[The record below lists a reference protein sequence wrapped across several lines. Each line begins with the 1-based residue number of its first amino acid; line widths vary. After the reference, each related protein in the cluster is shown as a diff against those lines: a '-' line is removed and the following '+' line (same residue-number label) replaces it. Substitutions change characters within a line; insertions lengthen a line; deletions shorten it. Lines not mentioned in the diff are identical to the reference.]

1 MTKDDSKEL
10 PKVSILIPTYNR
22 PHYFELALQSALA
35 QNYSNLEIIV
45 GDDSTNDETEQLI
58 KPYLEK
64 HPQLIYS
71 KNPQN
76 LGQFENDLKLLELA
90 SGEYINFLMDDDL
103 FHPEKISRMMV
114 YFQMDHQE
122 EIALVTSKRAIIN
135 ETGAIQPDIA
145 ETQTDFLQDTIL
157 DGDQLINMLLGLQW
171 GNFIGEPTT
180 VLFRK
185 KYLTEPFGTLLD
197 RKYTCTVDMA
207 SWIVLLRNGKGVY
220 MTDTL
225 SYFRMHPAQQV
236 KQHDIII
243 GGSIDLVHLVLQAAP
258 LLGYLQEK
266 DTLIK
271 AYVNTLR
278 FIHGALYVTDPDR
291 ESDDTLELRA
301 YQEKI
306 TSHLFEAT
314 KSGPQ

>member
-1 MTKDDSKEL
+1 MSLENSKEL

-22 PHYFELALQSALA
+22 PYYFELALQSALN
-35 QNYSNLEIIV
+35 QSYSNLEIIV

-64 HPQLIYS
+64 YPQLIYY

-103 FHPEKISRMMV
+103 FHPDKISKMMV
-114 YFQMDHQE
+114 YFQQDHQE

-135 ETGAIQPDIA
+135 ENGAVQPDIA
-145 ETQTDFLQDTIL
+145 ETQTGFLQDTIL
-157 DGDQLINMLLGLQW
+157 DGNELINMLVGLQW

-185 KYLTEPFGTLLD
+185 KYLTEPFGILVN

-207 SWIVLLRNGKGVY
+207 SWIVLLRNRKGVY

-225 SYFRMHPAQQV
+225 SYFRMHPAQQI
-236 KQHDIII
+236 KQREIII
-243 GGSIDLVHLVLQAAP
+243 AGSIDLVHLILQAP
-258 LLGYLQEK
+258 SLGYLQEK
-266 DTLIK
+266 DKLVM
-271 AYVNTLR
+271 AYMNTLR
-278 FIHGALYVTDPDR
+278 FIHGALCVTDPD
-291 ESDDTLELRA
+291 EVSDDTLELRSYREQIIA
-301 YQEKI
+301 Q
-306 TSHLFEAT
+306 LFEVT
-314 KSGPQ
+314 KIKPQ